1 MSYDVVLKNGR
12 VIDLA
17 SGLDRMCDIAIQEG
31 RIAAVRDSIAPVEG
45 RAVEDLAGQIVA
57 PGLIDIH
64 LHAYWPLGFLNPDT
78 LGVFAGVTA
87 FVDAGS
93 SGPYNYPELETL
105 LGESCQTDWL
115 RASGPFF

>member
-1 MSYDVVLKNGR
+1 MPYDVVLKNGR
-12 VIDLA
+12 VIDPA
-17 SGLDRMCDIAIQEG
+17 SGLDRMCD
-31 RIAAVRDSIAPVEG
+31 
-45 RAVEDLAGQIVA
+45 
-57 PGLIDIH
+57 IDIH

-93 SGPYNYPELETL
+93 SGPYNYPQLETL

-115 RASGPFF
+115 RAPGPFF